1 MPTCMIKSSSY
12 TLNLPSAF
20 FSVITFLFTQLKTCQ
35 ANMKFEM
42 EKPGK
47 DGIEKTLEECVETF
61 TMVLKN
67 KDITKNTFLR
77 NAGF

>member
-20 FSVITFLFTQLKTCQ
+20 FSVITFLFTQLKTCH

-42 EKPGK
+42 AKHGK
-47 DGIEKTLEECVETF
+47 D
-61 TMVLKN
+61 
-67 KDITKNTFLR
+67 KDISFLR